1 METVRYVLC
10 KQKCTKSKQR
20 QFFFM
25 ILFCHL
31 RVSPGF
37 YTVTTFFTIILVFF
51 CLITKI
57 CADTDITTNGHGQ
70 CLESENITGAVLNG
84 VA

>member
-1 METVRYVLC
+1 MFYVNKNVRNQNKDNFSSWYYFVICVSFAWFLY
-10 KQKCTKSKQR
+10 R
-20 QFFFM
+20 DY
-25 ILFCHL
+25 ILNYYI
-31 RVSPGF
+31 G
-37 YTVTTFFTIILVFF
+37 FF